1 MMELKRSEEFTKRV
15 NKARI
20 DAASRAT
27 RDLLNTIRDAGGVRA
42 DVMIGVVDVAMAII
56 AVVFEPDEFEQAH
69 YTLQAQLRDRLITL
83 AHDIEN
89 GLFTRSTDLSGEDLN
104 RNGGNA

>member
-1 MMELKRSEEFTKRV
+1 MIEMKRTAEFTERV

-20 DAASRAT
+20 EAASHAT
-27 RDLLNTIRDAGGVRA
+27 RGLLNTIRDAGGVRA
-42 DVMIGVVDVAMAII
+42 DVMVGVVDVAMAVI

-69 YTLQAQLRDRLITL
+69 YTLQAQLRDRLIVL
-83 AHDIEN
+83 SHDIEN
-89 GLFTRSTDLSGEDLN
+89 GLFVRSTNMTGEDLN